1 MFILLRGE
9 RILDT
14 NYSCAYA
21 NPHLLR
27 RVHLYLED
35 DMETETDKKQKRV
48 KNNELAEA
56 ELGNGRAK
64 SPYIIQLYMQ

>member
-9 RILDT
+9 EILDT

-21 NPHLLR
+21 TPHLLR

-35 DMETETDKKQKRV
+35 NVKTETESASREEVVEQS
-48 KNNELAEA
+48 
-56 ELGNGRAK
+56 GK
-64 SPYIIQLYMQ
+64 STAGTVDIY

>member
-9 RILDT
+9 GILDT

-27 RVHLYLED
+27 SVRLYLED
-35 DMETETDKKQKRV
+35 DIETETHKK
-48 KNNELAEA
+48 
-56 ELGNGRAK
+56 
-64 SPYIIQLYMQ
+64 